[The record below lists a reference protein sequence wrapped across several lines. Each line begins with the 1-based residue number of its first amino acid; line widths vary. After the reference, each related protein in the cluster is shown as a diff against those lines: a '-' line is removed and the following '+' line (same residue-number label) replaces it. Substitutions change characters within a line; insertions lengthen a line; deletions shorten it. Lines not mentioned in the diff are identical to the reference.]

1 MSIRHTLNLDIKR
14 ECDVFIAGGGPA
26 GVAAAVYAAR
36 TGASVYLAESTG
48 CFGGAAV
55 TMLIPAF
62 MQFSNGKDFL
72 AAGFGRE
79 IYDRIKNTCDETHR
93 PYCPTSIPVEN
104 IKICYDD
111 LFAQSGASHIFFTNV
126 IDVETEEIDGQKSIK
141 YVVCAAKGE
150 IFAVKAKIYID
161 CTGDGDM
168 AAQAGAEF
176 GLGDEDGEMMA
187 TTLCAI
193 WENIDWARKKGG
205 DADRLA
211 EAIEDG
217 IFTNADMHL
226 PGMWRLSERT
236 GGSNAGHIYDID
248 GTSAESMTPA
258 MAKARK
264 QIREYRTYYRE
275 YVPGFENTELVISAP
290 FIGIRETRRIFG
302 DYVLKLDDF
311 MNRTHF
317 DDEIGCYCY
326 PVDIH
331 AGKNTKE
338 GYDKF
343 AKEHS
348 TLRYASGESYG
359 IPYRTLTAKGFDNL
373 LVAGRCISTDRF
385 MQSSVRVM
393 PGCYITGQAAG
404 AAAAMAADKG
414 TDIRGI
420 DVTELRNNLRNSG
433 AYLPEV

>member
-1 MSIRHTLNLDIKR
+1 MSIKHTLNLDVKR

-26 GVAAAVYAAR
+26 GVAAAVFAAR
-36 TGASVYLAESTG
+36 LGASVYLAESTG
-48 CFGGAAV
+48 CLGGAAV

-62 MQFSNGKDFL
+62 MQFGNGKDFL
-72 AAGFGRE
+72 AGGFGRE
-79 IYDRIKNTCDETHR
+79 IFDRIKDTCDETHR

-111 LFAQSGASHIFFTNV
+111 FLAESGASHIFFTNV
-126 IDVETEEIDGQKSIK
+126 IAADIEESGGRKRIN
-141 YVVCAAKGE
+141 YVVCSAKGE
-150 IFAVKAKIYID
+150 IFAVKARVYID

-176 GLGDEDGEMMA
+176 GLGDENGEMMA
-187 TTLCAI
+187 TTLCGI
-193 WENIDWARKKGG
+193 WENIDWSRKKGG

-211 EAIEDG
+211 EAIGDG

-258 MAKARK
+258 MAAGRK
-264 QIREYRTYYRE
+264 QIREYRTYYRN
-275 YVPGFENTELVISAP
+275 YVPGFENTELVITAP
-290 FIGIRETRRIFG
+290 FIGIRETRRVLG
-302 DYVLKLDDF
+302 DYTLTLDDF
-311 MNRTHF
+311 INRTHF
-317 DDEIGCYCY
+317 DDDIGAYCY

-338 GYDKF
+338 GYEKF
-343 AKEHS
+343 HKEHS
-348 TLRYASGESYG
+348 TLRYSSGESYG
-359 IPYRTLTAKGFDNL
+359 IPYRSLTVKNFDNL
-373 LVAGRCISTDRF
+373 LTAGRCISADRF

-404 AAAAMAADKG
+404 AAAALTVKS
-414 TDIRGI
+414 
-420 DVTELRNNLRNSG
+420 ELTTATLQQTLKQMG
-433 AYLPEV
+433 AYIET